1 MTGMRVG
8 VVGAG
13 CVGLTSAVCL
23 AAKGLDT
30 VCVDSDADLIAQL
43 RCGVPVLDEQ
53 GLQEL
58 LRQGLD
64 RGVLSF
70 TTEYSDLQD
79 RDVVFVC
86 VGTPTSVDGSVDLN
100 AVESAVTDLAQVLL
114 PGAVVAVKSTVPVGT
129 CRQLSERLSGRGI
142 DTVSNPEFLREGYAI
157 FDFQHPDRVVVGSDD
172 KRASDIV
179 ATLYAGDTDAILRMG
194 LESAEL
200 AKYSSNSFLA
210 VKASYVNSLAQ
221 LCASVGAD
229 IRDVTRCMG
238 ADERIG
244 REFLMPSPGW
254 GGSCL
259 PKDAAALVHTARAR
273 GITLS
278 EVEAARETNS
288 AQGDR
293 IVATLRRVL
302 QRPLDELRIGA
313 FGLTFKAQTS
323 DIRDSSAVAICHRL
337 QRLGAE
343 VTAYDPRLGSIDRT
357 KLRVATAED
366 PYLAAKDADAILLL
380 TEWPEFAV
388 LDWSAIG
395 CEAADG
401 AVVID
406 TRNLLDAKMIQD
418 AQLSYLGNGTRA
430 GY

>member
-1 MTGMRVG
+1 
-8 VVGAG
+8 
-13 CVGLTSAVCL
+13 
-23 AAKGLDT
+23 
-30 VCVDSDADLIAQL
+30 
-43 RCGVPVLDEQ
+43 
-53 GLQEL
+53 
-58 LRQGLD
+58 
-64 RGVLSF
+64 
-70 TTEYSDLQD
+70 
-79 RDVVFVC
+79 
-86 VGTPTSVDGSVDLN
+86 
-100 AVESAVTDLAQVLL
+100 VLL
-114 PGAVVAVKSTVPVGT
+114 PGAVVAVKSTVPAGT
-129 CRQLSERLSGRGI
+129 CRQLKERLGGRGI
-142 DTVSNPEFLREGYAI
+142 DTVSNPEFLREGYAV

-172 KRASDIV
+172 KRAGDIV

-200 AKYSSNSFLA
+200 AKYASNSFLA

-244 REFLMPSPGW
+244 REFLMPGPGW

-259 PKDAAALVHTARAR
+259 PKDTAALVHTARAR

-293 IVATLRRVL
+293 VVAALRRL
-302 QRPLDELRIGA
+302 KRPLDEARICA
-313 FGLTFKAQTS
+313 LGLTFKAKTS
-323 DIRDSSAVAICHRL
+323 DIRDSSAVAICLRL

-343 VTAYDPRLGSIDRT
+343 VTAYDPSLGSIDRT
-357 KLRVATAED
+357 KLRVATAENA
-366 PYLAAKDADAILLL
+366 YLAAKDADAILLL

-388 LDWSAIG
+388 LDWSVIG